1 MLTMG
6 QVERVIR
13 ASRDVV
19 QSFNLATMVRLSF
32 HDCVGNM
39 RQEYTKRT
47 IIHAFTRRLRWLH
60 QQGGHLQQR
69 AVQPCGRPG
78 AGLHLQWIQKH
89 PVKVG
94 EKENMELLIGCPIH
108 V

>member
-1 MLTMG
+1 MSCSGWSSKDSSEESSEESQEAGVLTMG

-39 RQEYTKRT
+39 SQE
-47 IIHAFTRRLRWLH
+47 
-60 QQGGHLQQR
+60 
-69 AVQPCGRPG
+69 
-78 AGLHLQWIQKH
+78 
-89 PVKVG
+89 
-94 EKENMELLIGCPIH
+94 
-108 V
+108 